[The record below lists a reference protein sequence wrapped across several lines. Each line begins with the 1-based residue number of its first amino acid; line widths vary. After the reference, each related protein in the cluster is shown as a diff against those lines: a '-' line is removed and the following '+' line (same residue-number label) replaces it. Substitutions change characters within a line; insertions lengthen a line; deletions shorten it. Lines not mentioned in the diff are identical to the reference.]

1 MAGAEGGEGPVVVTT
16 PDGEIHGTRS
26 GRGRRLAVMLHGG
39 PGLGD
44 LLEPLADLLA
54 EEFTSIRYQQ
64 RGLDPTTLR
73 EPYTVEAN
81 VRDAEAVLD
90 QAAGGAAWIIG
101 FSWGGHLGLRLLTAI
116 PERIQ
121 GAILI
126 DPLGAYP
133 EAIAEFG
140 ENMAANVPSDLQA
153 RIEETEARSDR
164 GEATAEDEAWLAE
177 VGWRCYFANFDNA
190 PPRPAWRS
198 NGQCYSDTVASIRTT
213 AEREAVQNGLPLLSP
228 RIPVLFV
235 HAANGPMPEWST
247 TRTAAL
253 IPHAR
258 VTIVPDAGHFIWY
271 EQPDA
276 LREAIT
282 SFLATAAADH

>member
-1 MAGAEGGEGPVVVTT
+1 MAPEDVVVST
-16 PDGEIHGTRS
+16 PEGEVHGTRGGYGS
-26 GRGRRLAVMLHGG
+26 RLAVMLHGG

-54 EEFTSIRYQQ
+54 GEFTTIRYQQ
-64 RGLDPTTLR
+64 RGLDPTTIR

-90 QAAGGAAWIIG
+90 QAAGGSAWIIG
-101 FSWGGHLGLRLLTAI
+101 FSWGGYLGLRLLTAI

-140 ENMAANVPSDLQA
+140 DAMAARVPSGLRTRLED
-153 RIEETEARSDR
+153 TEARSDR
-164 GEATAEDEAWLAE
+164 GEATPDEEAWLAE
-177 VGWRCYFANFDNA
+177 VGWRCYFARFDDA
-190 PPRPAWRS
+190 PPRPPWRS
-198 NGQCYSDTVASIRTT
+198 NGQCYADTVASIRTT
-213 AEREAVQNGLPLLSP
+213 AESEAVQNGLPRLSP
-228 RIPVLFV
+228 EIPVLFV
-235 HAANGPMPEWST
+235 HAACGPMPQWST

-253 IPHAR
+253 IPHAHL
-258 VTIVPDAGHFIWY
+258 TIVPDSGHFIWY
-271 EQPDA
+271 EKPDE
-276 LREAIT
+276 LLDAIT
-282 SFLATAAADH
+282 SFLATTPADD